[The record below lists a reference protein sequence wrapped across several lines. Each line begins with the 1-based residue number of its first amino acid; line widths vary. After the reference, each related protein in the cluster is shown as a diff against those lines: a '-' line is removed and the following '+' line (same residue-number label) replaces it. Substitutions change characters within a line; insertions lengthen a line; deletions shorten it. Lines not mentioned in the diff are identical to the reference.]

1 MRLQALTVKTS
12 TGRKHRDDLI
22 VIAAGYENLMGEFLQ
37 SNPGMKS
44 RFNKYFLFSDY
55 TEAELAEI
63 FLCISSKSSYF
74 LDEQAEAHLREIIK
88 EIAQNKPENF
98 GNGRTMRN
106 LFERSVANQA
116 NRIVASS
123 TSDKMDLQR
132 IAAEDIQWHDLLA
145 ITR

>member
-1 MRLQALTVKTS
+1 MED
-12 TGRKHRDDLI
+12 HRDDLI

-55 TEAELAEI
+55 SEDELAEI
-63 FLCISSKSSYF
+63 FLSIASDSSYF
-74 LDEQAEAHLREIIK
+74 LDERAEEHLRGITK
-88 EIAQNKPENF
+88 EIVENKPENF

-106 LFERSVANQA
+106 LFERSLANQA
-116 NRIVASS
+116 NRIVALSIS
-123 TSDKMDLQR
+123 ERADLQR

-145 ITR
+145 ITH